1 MKKSSSQLLVF
12 IIDRHGRALTK
23 KSSHRLLT
31 ELSDKALVATSIDA
45 IVVNGSSANNS
56 KWLESQL
63 AGRRINTWE
72 IIYLHGDSYP
82 PVLLTKD
89 DKEKLVALL
98 PDFVGTSA
106 EAIYKILDGAG
117 TYHHFI
123 LHKN

>member
-1 MKKSSSQLLVF
+1 MKKSSSWLLVF

-23 KSSHRLLT
+23 KSSHRLLV
-31 ELSDKALVATSIDA
+31 ELFGKVLTANSVDAT
-45 IVVNGSSANNS
+45 VVNGSSVNNS

-63 AGRRINTWE
+63 AGRCIDTWE

-82 PVLLTKD
+82 PMLLTKD

-98 PDFVGTSA
+98 PDFDGTSA
-106 EAIYKILDGAG
+106 EAIFKILDGAG

-123 LHKN
+123 